1 MVYLVI
7 GLVSV
12 IGLYIA
18 WASIQEAKAIKD
30 KNSALLEEE
39 YRQNQFA
46 IEQYNRNKDPQL
58 HVKTIEELKEKL
70 KQDE

>member
-18 WASIQEAKAIKD
+18 WAAAQEAKAIKD

-46 IEQYNRNKDPQL
+46 IEQYNRNKPSQL

-70 KQDE
+70 EE